1 LARER
6 QGEHGANSSRLHH
19 RTKGLIKVHTRPL
32 GKTAENPARL
42 VPPKEAI
49 RLKLVLEDPLTSDDI
64 GLRGAEAQDPMCDFS
79 AEHCVRPPW
88 LLTNWGR
95 LERYGRSSASETKG
109 QRGTLQGPKTHSSHA
124 SPWSVESS
132 LEGPGQHPWAVEEQV
147 EWLVEVQPRQRLVEE
162 PEELLVGAQPEP
174 EVDEAGACSSV

>member
-1 LARER
+1 
-6 QGEHGANSSRLHH
+6 
-19 RTKGLIKVHTRPL
+19 
-32 GKTAENPARL
+32 
-42 VPPKEAI
+42 
-49 RLKLVLEDPLTSDDI
+49 
-64 GLRGAEAQDPMCDFS
+64 MCDFS

-132 LEGPGQHPWAVEEQV
+132 LEGPGQHPWAAEEQV
-147 EWLVEVQPRQRLVEE
+147 EPHVKKNWKKEDEHDSPFGTHDTNAQH
-162 PEELLVGAQPEP
+162 ELEYNECLIY
-174 EVDEAGACSSV
+174 D